1 MGDQDVIIFS
11 QFRSLLNESL
21 GYKAKNISD
30 FKIRDVLLK
39 MEYDRLP
46 SRISLKDKNLSDRE
60 VIYYKKENYKG
71 MFDIEDIKVDILA
84 KISHSNVKDL
94 YTAKINIEDPLTKQE
109 SNWN

>member
-1 MGDQDVIIFS
+1 
-11 QFRSLLNESL
+11 
-21 GYKAKNISD
+21 
-30 FKIRDVLLK
+30 
-39 MEYDRLP
+39 
-46 SRISLKDKNLSDRE
+46 
-60 VIYYKKENYKG
+60 